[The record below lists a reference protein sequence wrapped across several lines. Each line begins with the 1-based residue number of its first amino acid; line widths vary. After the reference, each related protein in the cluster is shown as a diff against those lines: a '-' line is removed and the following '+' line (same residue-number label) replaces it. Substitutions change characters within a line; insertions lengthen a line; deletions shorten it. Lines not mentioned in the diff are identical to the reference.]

1 MENKG
6 RTMKKSMIAAG
17 LLAAGTTSA
26 FAADYTDGELRK
38 NDYSFM
44 QANLMYAVNELP
56 GESSHDYLEL
66 EFGGRAGIIDYYG
79 YADVFNIT
87 GSDSSDKADAEKIF
101 IKFAPRVSLDGL
113 FQTDLSVGPVQEV
126 YFSTLFNWSG
136 GSSDTVNNS
145 FWGIGADINVP
156 WLGKTGLNLYGLY
169 DLNEKEW
176 NGYQV
181 SANWFKPFHF
191 FDNGSFLSYQGYIDY
206 QFGMNDDTPGLTSSH
221 GGAMFNGIYWHTD
234 NFALGY
240 GLKAYNDVYGLE
252 DGGWAGKTT
261 GFAHYF
267 AATYK
272 F

>member
-1 MENKG
+1 
-6 RTMKKSMIAAG
+6 MKKSMIAAG

-44 QANLMYAVNELP
+44 QANLMYAVDELP
-56 GESSHDYLEL
+56 GGSSHDYLEL

-87 GSDSSDKADAEKIF
+87 GSDSSDKYEEEKIF
-101 IKFAPRVSLDGL
+101 IKFAPRISLDGL
-113 FQTDLSVGPVQEV
+113 FQTDLSAGPLQEL
-126 YFSTLFNWSG
+126 YIATLFNWSG
-136 GSSDTVNNS
+136 NSGVNNS
-145 FWGIGADINVP
+145 FWGLGSDINIP
-156 WLGKTGLNLYGLY
+156 WLGKTGLNVYGLY
-169 DLNEKEW
+169 DLNERDW

-191 FDNGSFLSYQGYIDY
+191 FENGSFLSYQGYIDY
-206 QFGMNDDTPGLTSSH
+206 QFGMEDKYAETSN
-221 GGAMFNGIYWHTD
+221 GGAMFNGLYWHTD
-234 NFALGY
+234 NFSLGY
-240 GLKAYNDVYGLE
+240 GLKAYNNIYGIE
-252 DGGWAGKTT
+252 DSSDFKSS

-267 AATYK
+267 SATYK